1 MFKDASIKSFFIKNL
16 HPRIGTSE
24 QSAHMSN
31 FKENENLRRRRDGL
45 GKESLV
51 VWMLDMSKI
60 KAH

>member
-1 MFKDASIKSFFIKNL
+1 
-16 HPRIGTSE
+16 
-24 QSAHMSN
+24 MSN
-31 FKENENLRRRRDGL
+31 FKVNENLRRRRDGL